1 MVLMALIEKGLKYR
15 THLVN
20 IANGE
25 QYQDWFLKINPR
37 GEVPVIQD
45 GENIVPDSL
54 RIINYLED
62 KYTGESHARLIPT
75 DESADII
82 EKHNHFHTIIH
93 ELPADVITI
102 GSFYHTEFVRS
113 PKLPFI
119 YPVRRHMKTVTAK
132 SLAKLKTLLEKGHE
146 AGETL
151 KLKIEFLEKLEATIK
166 DKEAFSK
173 VLETVDRV
181 LDEVEQQLWD
191 NQGKAE
197 MWLIC
202 PRYTLADIGL
212 TTLLER
218 LNVLG
223 LEDRYWGRTKR
234 PCLAGYW
241 ERARQRQSY
250 KQGTPSVLFHMKT
263 LLQGITYL
271 SL

>member
-1 MVLMALIEKGLKYR
+1 MTHTTGALIGVLFLSAAEVNHLKPSF
-15 THLVN
+15 
-20 IANGE
+20 
-25 QYQDWFLKINPR
+25 Q
-37 GEVPVIQD
+37 
-45 GENIVPDSL
+45 
-54 RIINYLED
+54 NYE
-62 KYTGESHARLIPT
+62 
-75 DESADII
+75 
-82 EKHNHFHTIIH
+82 
-93 ELPADVITI
+93 
-102 GSFYHTEFVRS
+102 
-113 PKLPFI
+113 
-119 YPVRRHMKTVTAK
+119 
-132 SLAKLKTLLEKGHE
+132 
-146 AGETL
+146 
-151 KLKIEFLEKLEATIK
+151 
-166 DKEAFSK
+166 
-173 VLETVDRV
+173 
-181 LDEVEQQLWD
+181 
-191 NQGKAE
+191 GKAE